1 MTAPVLQ
8 RAAPP
13 PSGAGATPEAANGRR
28 RADIR
33 VDLQLIADMVAPRSR
48 VLDIGCGDGALLDYL
63 VHFKQVDGR
72 GMELSQAGVN
82 ACVSHGLSVIQGDAD
97 TDLRDYPSNAFDY
110 AILSQTLQATRDPRG
125 VVEDLARIGRR
136 AIVSFPN
143 FGHWRVRGHLLLRG
157 RMPVTEALPLHW
169 YDTPNIHLCTIL
181 DFVALCDEIG
191 VTIEQGIAISAA
203 GRPSRIRS
211 LRRANL
217 TGAQALFL
225 LKRE

>member
-1 MTAPVLQ
+1 VNSTLPPRGVATAQAP
-8 RAAPP
+8 AA
-13 PSGAGATPEAANGRR
+13 SVAPELRR
-28 RADIR
+28 SADIR
-33 VDLQLIADMVAPRSR
+33 VDLQLIADMVAPGAR

-97 TDLRDYPSNAFDY
+97 TDLKDYPSNAFDY

-143 FGHWRVRGHLLLRG
+143 FGHWKVRMRLLLSG

-169 YDTPNIHLCTIL
+169 YDTPNIHLCTIQ
-181 DFVALCDEIG
+181 DFVALCAEIG
-191 VTIEQGIAISAA
+191 VTIERGLAITAS
-203 GRPSRIRS
+203 GRPSQIRS
-211 LRRANL
+211 LRWANL
-217 TGAQALFL
+217 TGEQALFL
-225 LKRE
+225 LKRG